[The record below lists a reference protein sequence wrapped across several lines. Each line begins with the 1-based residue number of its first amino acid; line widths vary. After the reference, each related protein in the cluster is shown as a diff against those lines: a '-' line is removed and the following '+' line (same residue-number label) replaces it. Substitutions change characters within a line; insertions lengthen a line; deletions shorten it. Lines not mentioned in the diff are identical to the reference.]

1 MADMQ
6 THRRKAAGFSLI
18 ELMIAVAIVG
28 IIAAIAYPSYTS
40 QIEKGRR
47 AECRSGLLKT
57 MQQQE
62 RYYTQFNQY
71 AAFTSGSTT
80 AVMTSFSGES
90 LAKSACKIAA
100 GQCGSQ
106 ELTACVELTGMP
118 AKADSKITSLFL
130 DSQGGKQCT
139 LNGSATKVTDAT
151 TCWP

>member
-1 MADMQ
+1 MSH
-6 THRRKAAGFSLI
+6 TNTYRRNVNGFSLI

-40 QIEKGRR
+40 QIEKSRR

-71 AAFTSGSTT
+71 IGFTSGSTT
-80 AVMTSFSGES
+80 ALMSAFSGES
-90 LAKSACKIAA
+90 LAKSACSIAA
-100 GQCGSQ
+100 GKCGSQ
-106 ELTACVELTGMP
+106 ELTACVELTGTP
-118 AKADSKITSLFL
+118 SRPDSKITTFYL
-130 DSQGGKQCT
+130 DAQGAKQCQ
-139 LNGSATKVTDAT
+139 LNGSGSRVTDTA

>member
-1 MADMQ
+1 MLNLEM
-6 THRRKAAGFSLI
+6 HRYKSQGFSLI

-40 QIEKGRR
+40 QIEKGKR

-71 AAFTSGSTT
+71 TAFTSGASS
-80 AVMTSFSGES
+80 ALVSSFSGES
-90 LAKSACKIAA
+90 LAKSACTISAA
-100 GQCGSQ
+100 KCGSE
-106 ELTACVELTGMP
+106 ELTACVELTGSP
-118 AKADSKITSLFL
+118 VRPDTKITNLYL
-130 DSQGGKQCT
+130 TSQGSKQCQ
-139 LNGSATKVTDAT
+139 LNGSAAKVADAT